1 MILFKN
7 SRIFLEFMML
17 SSGNFKIKND
27 WKFQIFKYSMNVL
40 SFSKTK
46 TKVIEVNT
54 WKEEISLK
62 FGYNSRLNERT
73 EAIQE
78 YIRTIF
84 SVITEIAV

>member
-1 MILFKN
+1 M
-7 SRIFLEFMML
+7 
-17 SSGNFKIKND
+17 
-27 WKFQIFKYSMNVL
+27 
-40 SFSKTK
+40 
-46 TKVIEVNT
+46 NT

-78 YIRTIF
+78 YLRTIF

>member
-1 MILFKN
+1 MK
-7 SRIFLEFMML
+7 L

-78 YIRTIF
+78 YLRTIF
-84 SVITEIAV
+84 CVITEIAV